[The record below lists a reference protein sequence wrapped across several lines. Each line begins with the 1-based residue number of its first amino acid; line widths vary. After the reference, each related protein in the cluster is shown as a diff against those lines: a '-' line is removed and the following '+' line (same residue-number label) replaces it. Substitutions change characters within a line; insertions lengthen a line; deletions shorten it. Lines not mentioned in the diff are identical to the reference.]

1 MQNHISSFQFPEKRD
16 IHLFDRITRD
26 IYQDYIYFFKDE
38 KMRHNIKKKKENA
51 SNCVNVAD
59 F

>member
-38 KMRHNIKKKKENA
+38 KMRHNIKKEGKREQLR
-51 SNCVNVAD
+51 
-59 F
+59 